1 MAQRPAA
8 AAYYRAQLRRIE
20 TDPMLAGAVAWD
32 PHGPDMPAW
41 YARVGVALS
50 VSDFES
56 FHFTLPDGAAHGC
69 VPRSLAWAGSDLLYP
84 CDWLAPTTSG
94 LAEQVRSVTKRAA
107 NWEEAAVAS
116 RRMIVD
122 TFDEK
127 VVIPRLAAVIL
138 GGPRH

>member
-127 VVIPRLAAVIL
+127 VVLPRLAAVIL
-138 GGPRH
+138 GGSRP